1 MERPAARRNVWRI
14 VAAAGILLAGLTWVT
29 AIFAFS
35 LTDQNIAGRDYIQY
49 WAAGRQVDR
58 GLNPYDEA
66 AVLKLEQSL
75 APGRNQAEFSLS
87 PPLVLLLAAPLGL
100 FSAKAG
106 LVFFFALLFAS
117 LSISLWLLWN
127 LHGRPD
133 TLLYLFGFAFAP
145 VLSCLQGGQ
154 LGILFLLCIM
164 LFLYLRP
171 SHPWLAGA
179 FLAPL
184 LLKPHL
190 FLPFGAALLV
200 WGISRGAYRIA
211 GGFAVALAASLGGVY
226 WLAPHAWPQ
235 YLQMMRAENVIVYFV
250 PTLSNA
256 LQRLISVSSTSLRFV
271 PDAAACLWAV
281 WYFRTRKDQWNWMD
295 QGMVLLLVSFLCAPY
310 AFFFDESVLLPA
322 VLTGLLHARQTG
334 RSAWPIWCAGA
345 AALIECVAKIPVTS
359 IFYLWTVPA
368 WFLWYVYA
376 TWKHQPT
383 TAPTANLTEPA
394 A

>member
-1 MERPAARRNVWRI
+1 V
-14 VAAAGILLAGLTWVT
+14 AGLTWVT
-29 AIFAFS
+29 VLFAFS
-35 LTDQNIAGRDYIQY
+35 LTDRNIAGRDYTQY

-75 APGRNQAEFSLS
+75 APGRTQAEFSLS
-87 PPLVLLLAAPLGL
+87 PPLVLLLAASLGL

-106 LVFFFALLFAS
+106 LIFFFALLFAS
-117 LSISLWLLWN
+117 LSCSLWLIWN
-127 LHGRPD
+127 LHGRPN

-154 LGILFLLCIM
+154 LSILFLLCIL
-164 LFLYLRP
+164 LFLYLRAF
-171 SHPWLAGA
+171 HPWLAGA

-200 WGISRGAYRIA
+200 WTISRGAYRIL
-211 GGFAVALAASLGGVY
+211 GGFAVALGASLGGVY

-235 YLQMMRAENVIVYFV
+235 YLQMMREQNVIVYFV

-256 LQRLISVSSTSLRFV
+256 LQRLISVSSTWLRFV
-271 PDAAACLWAV
+271 PDAAACVWAV
-281 WYFRTRKDQWNWMD
+281 WYFRSRRDRWNWMD

-322 VLTGLLHARQTG
+322 VLTGLLRARQAG

-359 IFYLWTVPA
+359 TFYLWTVPA
-368 WFLWYVYA
+368 WFLWYLYA
-376 TWKHQPT
+376 TWTPQPT
-383 TAPTANLTEPA
+383 TTPTADLTEPA